1 MKDAPKGTAANEGI
15 DAQLAEIYQ
24 GRIAA
29 AQQRF
34 AEQLSKALGSQTP
47 AALPGLSQ
55 DAFRYATDWT
65 QRWILAWDTLRQRGN
80 DFLAHE
86 RAGLPPLLHFD
97 HETILDG
104 RSFER
109 PVNYALLRI
118 VPPAGTV
125 IEHDKRP
132 YIIIDPRAGHGPG
145 IGGFKDDSQAG
156 VALRG
161 GHAVYFMIFYPDPEP
176 GQTLLDVC
184 DAEAKFVRHVRELHA
199 ASPKPVVVG
208 NCQGGWAAMML
219 AASDPQ
225 YTGPIVINGAP
236 MSYWAGA
243 WREGDGDNP
252 MRYAGG
258 LLGGTWPA
266 SFAADLGAGKFDG
279 AHLAQ
284 NFEALDPAHHFWGKY
299 YHLFANADTESGRF
313 LDFERWWGGFFLL
326 NREEIEWITK
336 NLFVGN
342 KLVSSELSSGGGRAF
357 DLREIRSPIILF
369 ASLGDNV
376 TPPQQAFNWV
386 ADVYGSTEEIKARGQ
401 VIVGLLHQDVGHLG
415 IFVSGKVV
423 RKEHTQIVSVLES
436 IEALPPGIYGMEI
449 SERAGGA
456 PAEPEYDVQFVE
468 YRLEDALERLNRHR
482 RTDER
487 PFEAVAAL
495 SDLNQSLYNA
505 FARPW
510 VQTWAN
516 EPSAKLLRQF
526 HPLRFTRWAFSD
538 LNPWL
543 WWLAPAAKLVEDHRQ
558 PVDPDSP
565 YRTLERA
572 SAQVIGAT
580 LDFWRDW
587 RDATSE
593 AAFFQLYSNPLAVL
607 AAGQKDQRPPGRR
620 WRDAA
625 KGELPFVRQMMEQ
638 IAEGGYAAAVGRL
651 AVLLRTAGE
660 TIPLARVEARHRFA
674 VENLELLPDIE
685 LADLRRVEGT
695 QEIIVRN
702 APERAVETLP
712 ALVRDPADRERL
724 VTLIER
730 AIEFHS
736 VGERWLGE
744 EQRALL
750 ARIRATLLQPKALV
764 RDLQAVD
771 RRKQRRA

>member
-1 MKDAPKGTAANEGI
+1 M
-15 DAQLAEIYQ
+15 
-24 GRIAA
+24 
-29 AQQRF
+29 
-34 AEQLSKALGSQTP
+34 
-47 AALPGLSQ
+47 
-55 DAFRYATDWT
+55 
-65 QRWILAWDTLRQRGN
+65 
-80 DFLAHE
+80 
-86 RAGLPPLLHFD
+86 
-97 HETILDG
+97 
-104 RSFER
+104 
-109 PVNYALLRI
+109 
-118 VPPAGTV
+118 
-125 IEHDKRP
+125 
-132 YIIIDPRAGHGPG
+132 
-145 IGGFKDDSQAG
+145 
-156 VALRG
+156 
-161 GHAVYFMIFYPDPEP
+161 
-176 GQTLLDVC
+176 
-184 DAEAKFVRHVRELHA
+184 
-199 ASPKPVVVG
+199 
-208 NCQGGWAAMML
+208 
-219 AASDPQ
+219 
-225 YTGPIVINGAP
+225 
-236 MSYWAGA
+236 
-243 WREGDGDNP
+243 
-252 MRYAGG
+252 
-258 LLGGTWPA
+258 
-266 SFAADLGAGKFDG
+266 
-279 AHLAQ
+279 
-284 NFEALDPAHHFWGKY
+284 
-299 YHLFANADTESGRF
+299 
-313 LDFERWWGGFFLL
+313 
-326 NREEIEWITK
+326 
-336 NLFVGN
+336 
-342 KLVSSELSSGGGRAF
+342 SSGGGRAF

-401 VIVGLLHQDVGHLG
+401 VIVGLLHQDIGHLG

-423 RKEHTQIVSVLES
+423 RKEHAQIVSVLES

-456 PAEPEYDVQFVE
+456 PGKPEYDVQFVE

-495 SDLNQSLYNA
+495 SDLNQNLYNA

-510 VQTWAN
+510 VQAWAN

-543 WWLAPAAKLVEDHRQ
+543 WWLAPAAKLVEDNRQ
-558 PVDPDSP
+558 PVDPNSA

-593 AAFFQLYSNPLAVL
+593 AAFFQLYANPLAVQL

-625 KGELPFVRQMMEQ
+625 KGELPFVRQMLEQ

-651 AVLLRTAGE
+651 AALLRTAGE

-674 VENLELLPDIE
+674 VENLGLLPDIE

-702 APERAVETLP
+702 APERAVEMLP
-712 ALVRDPADRERL
+712 ALVSDPADRERL
-724 VTLIER
+724 VTLIEH
-730 AIEFHS
+730 AIAFHS

-771 RRKQRRA
+771 RRKLRRA